1 MSDLIDIRPS
11 DIKLAI
17 AKNALHPQDIEII
30 KGFIYP
36 KILENKGGGFYLTR
50 KALCNW
56 LWNNTSDYEW
66 RQYNNKHNCVD
77 LESIERI
84 ANYFS
89 ALGYDSFVSVSN
101 CLHV

>member
-50 KALCNW
+50 KVLCNW

-66 RQYNNKHNCVD
+66 KQYNNKHNCVD
-77 LESIERI
+77 GVDMLRI
-84 ANYFS
+84 SSYFK
-89 ALGYDSFVSVSN
+89 ALGYGSYVVN
-101 CLHV
+101 ANLYV